1 MRRCLE
7 QLRHVVPEQF
17 AAADPARVLAC
28 AQSLPDLAG
37 STHSTRKRTII
48 GLLAVARS
56 YIRVRVRARPSYEYT
71 RKVQNEVVRCARARL
86 SVSQVRERD

>member
-7 QLRHVVPEQF
+7 QLRHVVPEQWAT
-17 AAADPARVLAC
+17 AAADPARVL

-48 GLLAVARS
+48 GLLAEARS
-56 YIRVRVRARPSYEYT
+56 YIRV
-71 RKVQNEVVRCARARL
+71 CARCSERYTYNTNTVLRAL
-86 SVSQVRERD
+86 ASVRSALRD